1 MHGKELLVRSGC
13 LTNTF
18 SKSKMKSGTILVLAS
33 STEPQLA
40 RLDSLDRNWTIVVA
54 DSIGN
59 FQKAAVDATV
69 ILNWSG
75 SRDLLRGVFEMC
87 PQLQWV
93 HMRSAGLDNVL
104 FPEIIESAVQV
115 TNSKGIFSESLAEFA
130 LAAILYFAKDFRRM
144 IHNQASGVWAPF
156 EVTSISGQT
165 VGIVGYGDIG
175 RAIARKVG
183 QMGMKV
189 VALKRNVSLPNSD
202 DLVNQ
207 LYGPGQLIEMISQ
220 CDYVVVSTPLTVET
234 RNLIGTPEIVAMR
247 KTAVIINIGR
257 GPVINEDALIEALSD
272 GRIKGAALDVFD
284 KEPLP
289 DGHPFYRLV
298 NVLLSPHCADHTV
311 EWLDD
316 AMQFFVEQIKRFCE
330 HQPLLNV
337 VDKSRGY

>member
-1 MHGKELLVRSGC
+1 
-13 LTNTF
+13 
-18 SKSKMKSGTILVLAS
+18 MKSGTILVLAS
-33 STEPQLA
+33 STDPQLA
-40 RLDSLDRNWTIVVA
+40 KLDSLDRNWTIVVG
-54 DSIGN
+54 DSIGD
-59 FQKAAVDATV
+59 FQQAAVDATV
-69 ILNWSG
+69 VLNWSG
-75 SRDLLRGVFEMC
+75 SGDLLRGVFKMC

-104 FPEIIESAVQV
+104 FPEIIESAVDV

-144 IHNQASGVWAPF
+144 IRNQASGVWAPF

-175 RAIARKVG
+175 RAIAQKVG

-189 VALKRNVSLPNSD
+189 IALKRNVSLPNNSD
-202 DLVNQ
+202 ELVDQ
-207 LYGPGQLIEMISQ
+207 LYGPGQQIEMISQ
-220 CDYVVVSTPLTVET
+220 CDYVVVSTPLTAET

-247 KTAVIINIGR
+247 KTAAIINVGR
-257 GPVINEDALIEALSD
+257 GPVINEDALIEALIE

-289 DGHPFYRLV
+289 DGHPFYKLV
-298 NVLLSPHCADHTV
+298 NVLLSPHCADHTA

-316 AMQFFVEQIKRFCE
+316 AMQFFVEQIKRFRE
-330 HQPLLNV
+330 HQSLLNV
-337 VDKSRGY
+337 VDKSLGY